1 MNIWQSVILGV
12 VQGLTEFL
20 PVSSSGHLVIFQH
33 LIPGF
38 SQPGVLFDVTLH
50 AGTLVAVLVYFWRD
64 ILGMVRAFF
73 DWRPRAKLAP
83 REMEMR
89 RVLVLVIAGT
99 LPVVVAGL
107 AFSSRVETLFSSVHT
122 VGIALFITAALLFL
136 GDFIPVRER
145 KQLGAFRA
153 SRGFLVG
160 IFQSVALIPG
170 ISRSGSTIAGGLL
183 LGLDRQSAP
192 RYAFLLSV
200 PAILGALVLES
211 RHISSLTTA
220 SVPGYAAGF
229 ITAAITGYFCI
240 TLLIRAASTRR
251 LHWFGIYCIIAGI
264 TALFIA

>member
-1 MNIWQSVILGV
+1 M
-12 VQGLTEFL
+12 
-20 PVSSSGHLVIFQH
+20 
-33 LIPGF
+33 
-38 SQPGVLFDVTLH
+38 LFDVTLH